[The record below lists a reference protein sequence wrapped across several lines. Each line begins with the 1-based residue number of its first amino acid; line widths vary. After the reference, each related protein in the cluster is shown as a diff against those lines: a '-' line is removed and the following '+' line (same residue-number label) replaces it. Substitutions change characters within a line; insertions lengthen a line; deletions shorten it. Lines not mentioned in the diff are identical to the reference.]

1 LGNSPLRA
9 YFEEKRSH
17 AGGRRTPNMQRSA
30 YHDENEAYAVS
41 WGSVFRSLFDLSEPT
56 SAYFSIDS
64 ELNQSVLYGKKS
76 DH

>member
-1 LGNSPLRA
+1 
-9 YFEEKRSH
+9 
-17 AGGRRTPNMQRSA
+17 MQRSA